1 MPKSTTLDR
10 FIECANRQDTH
21 FYKTRRFNGKR
32 EAISYLKDHHTHCED
47 CQWWDSLMELVD
59 DVDTEAMEKKTDG
72 LKEFLDSHVEHIE
85 AWSAERA
92 ESKKSQGRA
101 KRVNRQ
107 LAQAEEKHRLE
118 LAEKEKEKAA
128 AMAELEQRL
137 RQEMEEMKLQL
148 TEQHK
153 PKTAGGKGL
162 LKKAVKRK
170 PVVKK
175 KEGEGCEKPDAIAL
189 QPPVIPLSSEE
200 AIKITCKKDKVE
212 DLPSLES
219 LREQYDLESTE
230 EKRLAELL
238 KKSRSRLQSLDRQIK
253 SHPDYS

>member
-1 MPKSTTLDR
+1 MPKNTTLDR

-32 EAISYLKDHHTHCED
+32 EAISYLKDHHTHCEE

-59 DVDTEAMEKKTDG
+59 EAESEAMEKKTDG

-92 ESKKSQGRA
+92 EAKKSQGRA

-118 LAEKEKEKAA
+118 LAEK
-128 AMAELEQRL
+128 Q
-137 RQEMEEMKLQL
+137 
-148 TEQHK
+148 
-153 PKTAGGKGL
+153 TAKGGGGKGL

-170 PVVKK
+170 PVIKK
-175 KEGEGCEKPDAIAL
+175 KEDEGGKEPDAIAL
-189 QPPVIPLSSEE
+189 PPPKIPLSSEE
-200 AIKITCKKDKVE
+200 AIKISCKKEKVE

-219 LREQYDLESTE
+219 LREQYNLESTE
-230 EKRLAELL
+230 EKRLSELL

-253 SHPDYS
+253 SHPDYST

>member
-1 MPKSTTLDR
+1 
-10 FIECANRQDTH
+10 
-21 FYKTRRFNGKR
+21 
-32 EAISYLKDHHTHCED
+32 
-47 CQWWDSLMELVD
+47 
-59 DVDTEAMEKKTDG
+59 
-72 LKEFLDSHVEHIE
+72 
-85 AWSAERA
+85 
-92 ESKKSQGRA
+92 
-101 KRVNRQ
+101 
-107 LAQAEEKHRLE
+107 
-118 LAEKEKEKAA
+118 
-128 AMAELEQRL
+128 MAELEQRL
-137 RQEMEEMKLQL
+137 RREMEEMKLQL

-153 PKTAGGKGL
+153 PKAAGGKGL

-189 QPPVIPLSSEE
+189 QPPVIPLSSKE
-200 AIKITCKKDKVE
+200 ACKKEKVG